1 MCNNNPSKI
10 THCKDCEFS
19 LDVNHSAFRSIYMG
33 EDGLDGSDLTCTLR
47 PYKNRF
53 AYVPDDG
60 YCHNGENKRNQA
72 QETGTGGKPLRLSKM
87 LSIASKTLGYCWD
100 CLDINF
106 SEDGSACCIRISG
119 IGEDPEKDA
128 AFCIRPS
135 LCGSQAYITKESFKS
150 EGNINTEAWD
160 ASLCRLFP
168 EGAEKRLLSLD
179 MGELQEKAIVSLC
192 EKLKQAIGNTDAI
205 SRLIG
210 NLIWAADITCNGE
223 TAFQAGTDAQDKC
236 LEKEGKKQAENIKN
250 TMPQETG
257 NDGNRWVPCT
267 SAIRPE
273 DMETVDVLSVN
284 PEMEITQRSATW
296 DAETRAWKD
305 PESTYCTA
313 LGRPVIAWR
322 KTSGKYWIPDCAPEE
337 VREAKEKFQK
347 LSLGQIREAFGEG
360 VLPFDIPRLIS
371 DELLVEL
378 MKIYET
384 NKKEPVKK

>member
-1 MCNNNPSKI
+1 MYNNDPSKI
-10 THCKDCEFS
+10 TRCKDCEFS
-19 LDVNHSAFRSIYMG
+19 LDVNHSAFRSIYME

-47 PYKNRF
+47 PYKSRF
-53 AYVPDDG
+53 AYVPPDG
-60 YCHNGENKRNQA
+60 YCHNGENKRDQA

-119 IGEDPEKDA
+119 IGEDPKKDA

-135 LCGSQAYITKESFKS
+135 LCGSQAYITKESFKPD
-150 EGNINTEAWD
+150 GNINTEAWD

-192 EKLKQAIGNTDAI
+192 EKLKQAISDTDTI

-210 NLIWAADITCNGE
+210 NLIWAAGITCNGE
-223 TAFQAGTDAQDKC
+223 PHNEKTPEGTRQ
-236 LEKEGKKQAENIKN
+236 ENPKW
-250 TMPQETG
+250 MP
-257 NDGNRWVPCT
+257 C
-267 SAIRPE
+267 SSSIRPGN
-273 DMETVDVLSVN
+273 METVDILTLN
-284 PEMEITQRSATW
+284 TEMQTTQSSATW

-305 PESTYCTA
+305 PESTHGTT

-337 VREAKEKFQK
+337 AREAKEKFQK
-347 LSLGQIREAFGEG
+347 LSLGQIRETFGEG
-360 VLPFDIPRLIS
+360 ILPFDIPRLIS

-384 NKKEPVKK
+384 NKKGPVNNPTLRP